1 MALDL
6 SKIEIVAGGLDHPEG
21 VAYGPDGN
29 LYATGE
35 AGQVYRMTLP
45 GGKLEQFASTGG
57 FGLGLAF
64 DADGNAYVCDM
75 GVHQVIKVTPT
86 GAATPYA
93 KGPQDNLLQRPNY
106 PVFDAAGNL
115 YVSDS
120 RNWGQDDGLIFKFRP
135 GGQGEVWSVASPNY
149 TNGMA
154 LGPDGDCLY
163 VVETRLPGVSR
174 IAINNDGS
182 AGAREIVAH
191 IPETCPD
198 GVAVDT
204 EGKLYITCYAPDR
217 IYVCAPGGKPE
228 ILFDDWT
235 RTLLNAPTNVAFA
248 GPGLSRLAIASLGG
262 WSIAWADVGATGIPL
277 HYPKL

>member
-6 SKIEIVAGGLDHPEG
+6 SKIEVVAGGLDHPEG
-21 VAYGPDGN
+21 VAFGPDGN

-35 AGQVYRMTLP
+35 AGQVYRIILP

-64 DADGNAYVCDM
+64 DAAGKAYVCDM
-75 GVHQVIKVTPT
+75 GVHTVFRVAPD
-86 GAATPYA
+86 GVAMPYA
-93 KGPQDNLLQRPNY
+93 TGPKDNPLQRPNY

-120 RNWGQDDGLIFKFRP
+120 RNWGQDDGLIYKFRP
-135 GGQGEVWSVASPNY
+135 GGEGEVWSSASPAY

-154 LGPDGDCLY
+154 LSPDGTCLY
-163 VVETRLPGVSR
+163 VVETNLPGISR
-174 IAINNDGS
+174 IAINKDGS
-182 AGAREIVAH
+182 AGERSVVMRL
-191 IPETCPD
+191 PQTLPD
-198 GVAVDT
+198 GVAVDV
-204 EGKLYITCYAPDR
+204 EGKLYVTCYVPDR
-217 IYVCAPGGKPE
+217 IYAGVPGGVPE

-235 RTLLNAPTNVAFA
+235 RLVLNAPCNVAFA
-248 GPGLSRLAIASLGG
+248 GPGLSRLAISSLGG
-262 WSIAWADVGATGIPL
+262 WSIAWADVGAAGHPL